1 MAVSELIR
9 EGWLQ
14 KQSNGRLAIKQNG
27 APRRKPFKISR
38 GVEPPKDWE
47 NLFMDDVIRLSLMGK
62 ADYLRE
68 EATAERYGI
77 GRTVVR
83 QVFSRLAGKGI
94 LEHVPRCGWRVRTFS
109 YEDMRD
115 YLEVREVLELKAL
128 DLARARLEA
137 DELQRMLKGNL
148 SPKEGELPP
157 LDNRLHRYFIEKSQN
172 HFIKEFFS
180 QPIALYY
187 MALFELA
194 APETSVVAEMAKQH
208 CQILR
213 PLMERKWQEARR
225 ALAHHIRSQRAVVK
239 KLMEKMRGVNLGAHA
254 SSVPRIARRI
264 RALPEVWLLIAL
276 GGMAI
281 ASGCG
286 NNQSQTAQ
294 DNQQSAEVDST
305 KPVLILSLP

>member
-1 MAVSELIR
+1 MSISTYIKRDLQSRIQSEPDLENQLTLVALSRHYGASFTPVRTAVGELIR
-9 EGWLQ
+9 EGWLH

-27 APRRKPFKISR
+27 SLRRKPSKISHS
-38 GVEPPKDWE
+38 VEPPKDWE
-47 NLFMDDVIRLSLMGK
+47 KLIMDDVMRLSLTGK

-109 YEDMRD
+109 YEDMCD

-128 DLARARLEA
+128 DLARTRLET
-137 DELQRMLKGNL
+137 DELKRMLEGNL
-148 SPKEGELPP
+148 STRRGELPP

-194 APETSVVAEMAKQH
+194 APETAVVAEMAKQH
-208 CQILR
+208 CQIIR
-213 PLMERKWQEARR
+213 PLIVGDWRKAKR
-225 ALAHHIRSQRAVVK
+225 ALAHHIRSQRTVVK
-239 KLMEKMRGVNLGAHA
+239 RLMEKMR
-254 SSVPRIARRI
+254 R
-264 RALPEVWLLIAL
+264 
-276 GGMAI
+276 
-281 ASGCG
+281 
-286 NNQSQTAQ
+286 
-294 DNQQSAEVDST
+294 
-305 KPVLILSLP
+305 